1 MKKTKVNNQLL
12 IVKSQKQKH
21 SLGKVLLSIV
31 VGFFYFL
38 WKLFWLDWFKKAN
51 YDGKFF
57 AFVYFIFN
65 LGISIGCVG
74 TTIGGLTGLTYYGI
88 NFFSDGLDAYEL
100 FNLVAPFVLMFFITL
115 VGLVG
120 WIVSLL
126 VLRSE

>member
-1 MKKTKVNNQLL
+1 MKKTKIKNQSL
-12 IVKSQKQKH
+12 IVKSQKQKN
-21 SLGKVLLSIV
+21 SLGKVLLTIV
-31 VGFFYFL
+31 IGFFYFF
-38 WKLFWLDWFKKAN
+38 WKLCWLDWFKKAN

-74 TTIGGLTGLTYYGI
+74 GTIGGLTGLIYYGV

-100 FNLVAPFVLMFFITL
+100 FNLVAPFVLMFFVTL
-115 VGLVG
+115 VTLLG
-120 WIVSLL
+120 WIISLL